1 MSSQH
6 IISLGGGFNM
16 QRLMAVFA
24 AGAIGVGVVACGSDD
39 SASTKSTSSN
49 AASAPKTKTIGVANF
64 TLGAAY
70 FIGMS
75 KAVQVSASEVGDV
88 KVKVTDAGGD
98 GAKLTSDIQN
108 LISQKVDGI
117 IISAGPLAAAPA
129 ALKAAKDAGI
139 PVVMVDRKL
148 TGDDYTSWIGPD
160 NEAIG
165 KQDGEFIAKQLT
177 DGGKV
182 AIIRGGPADN
192 TIGLDR
198 TNGMLSVV
206 KANPKIQTIT
216 APDFGDWGTDGGVK
230 VAENLLAKNKDLS
243 FIFCE
248 NDSMCLGA
256 QKAVKDAGLSD
267 KISLGAVDGQKEALK
282 AILDGSNYAVTGKN
296 DADEIGRLGFQRMM
310 DIFAGKQI
318 EKDSVVP
325 SPEITKDNAKQ
336 FYDPNSL
343 F

>member
-1 MSSQH
+1 MLQKLTTVAL
-6 IISLGGGFNM
+6 IAALG
-16 QRLMAVFA
+16 
-24 AGAIGVGVVACGSDD
+24 AGVAACGSDEKATGD
-39 SASTKSTSSN
+39 GAGAQKKSSY
-49 AASAPKTKTIGVANF
+49 TIGVANF

-75 KAVQVSASEVGDV
+75 KAVQVAASEAGNV

-98 GAKLTSDIQN
+98 GAKLTSDVQN
-108 LISQKVDGI
+108 LVSQKVDGI

-129 ALKAAKDAGI
+129 ALKAAEDADI

-148 TGDDYTSWIGPD
+148 TGDNYASWIGPD

-165 KQDGEFIAKQLT
+165 KQDGQYISEQLSG
-177 DGGKV
+177 GGKV

-192 TIGLDR
+192 TIGLGR
-198 TNGMLSVV
+198 TNGVLSVL
-206 KANPKIQTIT
+206 KANPKIQTVT

-230 VAENLLAKNKDLS
+230 VAENLLAKNKDLDA
-243 FIFCE
+243 IFCE

-267 KISLGAVDGQKEALK
+267 QIFLAGVDGQKEALK
-282 AILDGSNYAVTGKN
+282 AILDGTNYEVTGKN
-296 DADEIGRLGFQRMM
+296 DSDEIGTLGFHRLM
-310 DIFAGKQI
+310 DILAGKKV
-318 EKDSVVP
+318 EKDTVVP
-325 SPEITKDNAKQ
+325 SPVITKDNAEQ
-336 FYDPNSL
+336 EYDPNSI